1 VIWSIAIAGLLLG
14 VAGAAAAQT
23 VEELKRAIEERDAVI
38 LELKRKVEALERGPS
53 LRASPAPSAPAQAAE
68 DDEDL
73 SRALE
78 RTLVQQGGLLLRPST
93 YELQPEASYA
103 NWDRSRGPMRYVAG
117 TSLSL
122 RAGLPWESQFQLR
135 VPYVHVSTAAG
146 SATAL
151 GDIELSLSKQLA
163 RESAGWPGL
172 IASLGWIGRTGRDG
186 FDGGVPSVPTGGGFN
201 VLQGGLTVV
210 KRSDPLM
217 LYGGIS
223 YAAAFSRQV
232 SGTEVAPGNTFGLRL
247 GTILAASPD
256 TALNLGLNLGFVRA
270 TRLNG
275 QTVPDSDTVLGTLQI
290 GVGTVLS
297 RNVLLN
303 VSGDVRLTGNVPNFR
318 LSVSLP
324 IRF

>member
-1 VIWSIAIAGLLLG
+1 MIRIVGAAALLLG
-14 VAGAAAAQT
+14 VLGAAHAQS
-23 VEELKRAIEERDAVI
+23 VEELKRAISERDAII
-38 LELKRKVEALERGPS
+38 LELKQKLEALERGPAP
-53 LRASPAPSAPAQAAE
+53 RAAPAPGIPAPAPTA
-68 DDEDL
+68 DEDEEL

-78 RTLVQQGGLLLRPST
+78 RTLVQQGGLLLRKGA

-103 NWDRSRGPMRYVAG
+103 NWDPARGPARYSAG
-117 TSLSL
+117 AALSL

-151 GDIELSLSKQLA
+151 GDIDLSLSKQLLH
-163 RESAGWPGL
+163 ESRGVPGL
-172 IASLGWIGRTGRDG
+172 IASLGWTSRTGRDG
-186 FDGGVPSVPTGGGFN
+186 FDGRVATGGGFN
-201 VLQGGLTVV
+201 VVQGGLTAV

-217 LYGGIS
+217 LYGGVT
-223 YAAAFSRQV
+223 YAVPLSRQV
-232 SGTEVAPGNTFGLRL
+232 AGNEIAPGNTFGLRL

-256 TALNLGLNLGFVRA
+256 TAVNLGMNLGFPRL

-275 QTVPDSDTVLGTLQI
+275 QAVPDSDTVFATLQI

-303 VSGDVRLTGNVPNFR
+303 VAGDIRVTGNVPNFR
-318 LSVSLP
+318 LTVSVP

>member
-1 VIWSIAIAGLLLG
+1 MMRTAALAALLLG
-14 VAGAAAAQT
+14 ACGAAHGQS
-23 VEELKRAIEERDAVI
+23 VEELKRAIAERDAVI
-38 LELKRKVEALERGPS
+38 LELKRKLDALERSQAP
-53 LRASPAPSAPAQAAE
+53 RASPAPAARAAPSAD
-68 DDEDL
+68 DDEEL

-78 RTLVQQGGLLLRPST
+78 RTLVQQGGLLLRPGA

-103 NWDRSRGPMRYVAG
+103 NWDPARGAARYVAG
-117 TSLSL
+117 AALSL

-135 VPYVHVSTAAG
+135 VPYVHVATAAG

-151 GDIELSLSKQLA
+151 GDIDLSFSRQLA
-163 RESAGWPGL
+163 RESARSPGL
-172 IASLGWIGRTGRDG
+172 IASLGWTTRTGRDG
-186 FDGGVPSVPTGGGFN
+186 FGGGVATGGGFN
-201 VLQGGLTVV
+201 VPQAALTAV

-217 LYGGIS
+217 LYGGVS
-223 YAAAFSRQV
+223 YAVPLSRQV
-232 SGTEVAPGNTFGLRL
+232 AGVEIAPGNTFGLRL

-256 TALNLGLNLGFVRA
+256 TAVNLGLNLGFPRV

-275 QTVPDSDTVLGTLQI
+275 QAVGGSDTVFGTLQV

-297 RNVLLN
+297 RSALLN
-303 VSGDVRLTGNVPNFR
+303 VAGDFRVTGNVPNFR